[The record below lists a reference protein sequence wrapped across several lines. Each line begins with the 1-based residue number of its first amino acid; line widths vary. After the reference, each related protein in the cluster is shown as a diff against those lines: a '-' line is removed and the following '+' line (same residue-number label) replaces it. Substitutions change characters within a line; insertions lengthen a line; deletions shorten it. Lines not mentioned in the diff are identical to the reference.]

1 MTTEPG
7 SATPLAKDEQTEG
20 DADPA
25 ADEPAAS
32 TSPPDRATDADGHED
47 VPPVRIPTGPLR
59 VLRSTAVRAP
69 GAGVLAVLALAWLGA
84 TLWVLQREIS
94 TSVTDAVAIA
104 SAAISLPTVVSAAL
118 VAGTAS
124 GLAAVDLVDKRRG
137 QATARWVGTIVASLL
152 VGVLAAVAVVAGYGG
167 AASGVLAGTI
177 AAAAVVGGAVAG
189 IRPAPVVG
197 AIVTA
202 ALAVFVVVFLLNVF
216 HDPLISLFGGE
227 SAASVGAARDWV
239 AFLSALAC
247 GLAAGLVAFACL
259 RGAAR
264 RGLTLRWPA
273 YMLAGGG
280 VGLLLLVTEVITRIG
295 GAQILGLVSSL
306 SAADRAFRSSADSSR
321 LRFALLVLFIGALG
335 CTIAFGRT
343 LKPKR

>member
-7 SATPLAKDEQTEG
+7 SAAP
-20 DADPA
+20 PA
-25 ADEPAAS
+25 AHEKNEGRAEPPAEEPATQS
-32 TSPPDRATDADGHED
+32 EATDGEAEGHED
-47 VPPVRIPTGPLR
+47 VHPVGIPNGPLR
-59 VLRSTAVRAP
+59 GLRSAAVPAP
-69 GAGVLAVLALAWLGA
+69 GAGVLAVLALTWLGA

-124 GLAAVDLVDKRRG
+124 GLAAVDLVDRRRG
-137 QATARWVGTIVASLL
+137 QATVRWAGAILASLL

-177 AAAAVVGGAVAG
+177 AAAAVVGGAIAG

-202 ALAVFVVVFLLNVF
+202 VLAVFAVVFLVNFL
-216 HDPLISLFGGE
+216 HDPLTSLFGGD
-227 SAASVGAARDWV
+227 SSGSVQAARGWV

-259 RGAAR
+259 RRAAR
-264 RGLTLRWPA
+264 RGLNLRWPA

-295 GAQILGLVSSL
+295 GAQILDTVSSL

-321 LRFALLVLFIGALG
+321 LRFALLVLFIGALAG
-335 CTIAFGRT
+335 TIAFGRT
-343 LKPKR
+343 LKPRR